1 MVDEKSP
8 GDVWP
13 RKILRK
19 RTRSRLVTSQVDISK
34 MTTGEV
40 HEFMHN
46 LQQADLERQNEVL
59 REAWF
64 KPGDAPDGNADVIDI
79 AAGGL
84 LTSKE
89 QRGIQPAHLTSA
101 SMLRKYESLFQNE
114 MTGNYV
120 ARPDGTLLLCNAAF
134 AHIFGFASMED
145 ALKSNLA
152 DVLEARESWPIILDE
167 LRRNKK
173 IHRRERST
181 FRQDGAPIHVVEST
195 LGLFNDYQELIEI
208 HGYVFDD
215 TERKQAEAALRE
227 SEERF
232 RQVFEHAATGIS
244 ITDLRGRIQQ
254 CNPALST
261 LLGYT
266 VEELLRTDFPSLIHP
281 DDREANVAEVRR
293 LLAGEI
299 NEFEIENRYVHKG
312 GPPVWVRKFVSC
324 LPDEN
329 GNPAHLMALVTDV
342 TERKKAEE
350 VLRKLNESLE
360 QQVAAR
366 TAEAVATSKRLQAI
380 LDTSFSAII
389 TIDQGGTIQTANPA
403 AERMFGYDVHELV
416 GQNVEILA
424 PPPYREEIGGYIT
437 RYVATSKPNILG
449 KSREVLAQRADGTVF
464 PAELAVSAIDHTNQ
478 FAGVIR
484 DITERKLL
492 QQRMIEVAEE
502 EQRRFG
508 QELHDVIG
516 QELTGLS
523 MFASTLSSLLGDP
536 PQEEGDGHLDA
547 LRADA
552 DGFKIRRIVSRLSQ
566 GLVEAN
572 RHVHELARGIMP
584 VQVDAQGLNS
594 ALEELAA
601 STSAQ
606 YGILCR
612 FECISP
618 VEITSNSTATNLYR
632 IAKEAVNNALEHGRG
647 DQIDISVAQSKSHV
661 ILEVHDNGVG
671 FDPTST
677 PDADRKPSGMGLQI
691 MHCRASVING
701 VLQID
706 SQRGTG
712 TVVRCSISRKG
723 DSHGD

>member
-1 MVDEKSP
+1 M
-8 GDVWP
+8 
-13 RKILRK
+13 
-19 RTRSRLVTSQVDISK
+19 
-34 MTTGEV
+34 
-40 HEFMHN
+40 
-46 LQQADLERQNEVL
+46 
-59 REAWF
+59 
-64 KPGDAPDGNADVIDI
+64 
-79 AAGGL
+79 L
-84 LTSKE
+84 LKC
-89 QRGIQPAHLTSA
+89 Q
-101 SMLRKYESLFQNE
+101 SLFQND

-134 AHIFGFASMED
+134 ADIFGFASVGD
-145 ALKSNLA
+145 AMKSNLT
-152 DVLEARESWPIILDE
+152 DVLGARESWRSILDE
-167 LRRNKK
+167 LRRNKQ
-173 IHRRERST
+173 IHRRERSAR
-181 FRQDGAPIHVVEST
+181 RQDGAPIHVVESII
-195 LGLFNDYQELIEI
+195 GLFNDCQELLEV
-208 HGYVFDD
+208 HGYLFDD

-232 RQVFEHAATGIS
+232 RRVFEHAATGIS
-244 ITDLRGRIQQ
+244 ITDLQGRIQQ

-261 LLGYT
+261 LLGYS
-266 VEELLRTDFPSLIHP
+266 VEELLHADFPSLIHP
-281 DDREANVAEVRR
+281 DDREENVAEVRR

-299 NEFEIENRYVHKG
+299 SEFEIENRYLHKDG
-312 GPPVWVRKFVSC
+312 QPVWVRKFVSC
-324 LPDEN
+324 LPDN
-329 GNPAHLMALVTDV
+329 AGKAAHLMALVTDV

-350 VLRKLNESLE
+350 LLRKLNESLE
-360 QQVAAR
+360 QQVAVR
-366 TAEAVATSKRLQAI
+366 TTEAVTTSRRLQAI
-380 LDTSFSAII
+380 LDASFSAII
-389 TIDQGGTIQTANPA
+389 TINQRGTIQTANAA
-403 AERMFGYDVHELV
+403 AERMFGYDASELI

-424 PPPYREEIGGYIT
+424 PPPYREEIGRYIA
-437 RYVATSKPNILG
+437 RYVATGNPHILG
-449 KSREVLAQRADGTVF
+449 KCREVLAQRADGTVF
-464 PAELAVSAIDHTNQ
+464 PAELAVSAIDHSDQ
-478 FAGVIR
+478 FAGAIR
-484 DITERKLL
+484 DITEQKLL
-492 QQRMIEVAEE
+492 RQRMVEVAEE

-536 PQEEGDGHLDA
+536 PQEQGDGNLDA
-547 LRADA
+547 LRADV

-606 YGILCR
+606 YGVRCR

-632 IAKEAVNNALEHGRG
+632 ITKEAVNNALEHGRG
-647 DQIDISVAQSKSHV
+647 DQIDISFAQNKSHI
-661 ILEVHDNGVG
+661 ILEVHDNGMG
-671 FDPTST
+671 FDPPGTHNANQASG
-677 PDADRKPSGMGLQI
+677 GMGLQI
-691 MHCRASVING
+691 MRCRASMIDG

-712 TVVRCSISRKG
+712 TVVRCSISHKG